1 MSESALGNFIP
12 AQTADR
18 LIAAHDGDVALLYL
32 YRLRTGETDCERAA
46 RDLAAQYQMS
56 VDDVI
61 AAVGA
66 DAIRHHIRMTKAN
79 QIIVENARNK

>member
-46 RDLAAQYQMS
+46 RERSSAGYAGFM
-56 VDDVI
+56 
-61 AAVGA
+61 
-66 DAIRHHIRMTKAN
+66 
-79 QIIVENARNK
+79 